1 MLEISCFVFTY
12 FQILR
17 GAFTRYP
24 HRTQLRTPAWL
35 VSPDWVA
42 DTHSAGS
49 LLGSDS
55 SRSLPEMSV
64 VHCESMKCA
73 ICFTFPRTKHDSLL
87 LKIWNHEYMVFV
99 GNVEKTIEV

>member
-1 MLEISCFVFTY
+1 MLEMSCFVFTC

-17 GAFTRYP
+17 GAFARCP

-42 DTHSAGS
+42 DAHLAGS
-49 LLGSDS
+49 LPVSDS

-64 VHCESMKCA
+64 VHCESMRCA

-87 LKIWNHEYMVFV
+87 LKIGNHEYMVIV
-99 GNVEKTIEV
+99 ENLEKTIEV